1 LTAFHIWKSMD
12 VIRTSRDRTVPS
24 SCDSKV
30 NWRWNLYSS
39 GKESRSSSE
48 KGPEPIVQVLI
59 EDGKCN
65 DVISGQC

>member
-1 LTAFHIWKSMD
+1 MEIDGRNSVPD
-12 VIRTSRDRTVPS
+12 GIVPS

-59 EDGKCN
+59 EDGECD
-65 DVISGQC
+65 DVISAQR